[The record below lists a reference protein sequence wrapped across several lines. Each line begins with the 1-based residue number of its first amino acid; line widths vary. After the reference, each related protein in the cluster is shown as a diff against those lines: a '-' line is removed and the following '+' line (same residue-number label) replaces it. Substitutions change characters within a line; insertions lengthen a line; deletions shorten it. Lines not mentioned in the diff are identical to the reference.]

1 MHTAIV
7 AKENARSSS
16 ISNWSFGVFFGCC
29 WRRQLTPQNFKYTEE
44 KKIRQKKN
52 QVLHITH
59 NIHTQRTKSN
69 QLNNCKRY
77 NKPIMY
83 QDNKNITKS
92 TVKEKKNKKERKKK
106 YIYPT
111 PPLTHRHHHY
121 LPTYWVYVFLFF
133 FLHSGNGKFIIGR
146 ITPPPP

>member
-7 AKENARSSS
+7 AKENAQVALLAIDRSEFLVVVEEDNLPHK
-16 ISNWSFGVFFGCC
+16 ISNI
-29 WRRQLTPQNFKYTEE
+29 Q
-44 KKIRQKKN
+44 KKKKSDRKN

-92 TVKEKKNKKERKKK
+92 TVKEKKNKKERKEK

-121 LPTYWVYVFLFF
+121 LLTY
-133 FLHSGNGKFIIGR
+133 
-146 ITPPPP
+146 